1 MTVEKIKKALQKKAT
16 IFKTSGIKPTNALLV
31 SWIGRVGFKLE
42 DETSPID
49 KDSNAMTPLAMFFL
63 KDLPSIP
70 TQLEGIEL
78 ITVFMSTNIFYDFK
92 RDIDYLS
99 SQFIIRKYSTL
110 DNLIPCDLNATIMTP
125 FPLSPSLI
133 ENDFPVL
140 DGDDIPSDIFDIICE
155 LEDGGEMD
163 YHNDIVDKLYP
174 QHKIGGYA
182 TYCQSGI
189 TILDAGYE
197 FVMQISSDDKAKF
210 NIIDNGLFFFYYN
223 KDKNDWK
230 VYCDFY

>member
-1 MTVEKIKKALQKKAT
+1 MTVEAIKKSLQRKAT
-16 IFKTSGIKPTNALLV
+16 TFKTGGMKPTNALLV

-42 DETSPID
+42 NETTPTD
-49 KDSNAMTPLAMFFL
+49 KDGNEMTPLAMFFL
-63 KDLPSIP
+63 KDSPYIP

-78 ITVFMSTNIFYDFK
+78 ITVFMSQTIFDDFPE
-92 RDIDYLS
+92 DIDALS
-99 SQFIIRKYSTL
+99 SKFIIRTYSKL
-110 DNLIPCDLNATIMTP
+110 DNLIPCDLNTSIMTP

-133 ENDFPVL
+133 ENDFPVW
-140 DGDDIPSDIFDIICE
+140 DGDDIPLDIVDIICE
-155 LEDGGEMD
+155 LEDEGEMD
-163 YHNDIVDKLYP
+163 YHDDIVDEIYSE
-174 QHKIGGYA
+174 HKIGGYA

-189 TILDAGYE
+189 SLTNDGYE

-210 NIIDNGLFFFYYN
+210 NIIDGGLFFFYYN